1 MSDGAVIDSP
11 VVGAVSDLESAI
23 DQLAELNLTTLSDED
38 CVRLVDR
45 LEVASRRL
53 QSAGLPVLRQV
64 VVRRAY
70 SKLGCSSPAAMLTS
84 LARLRPGAA
93 RARVEAMDALTPSV
107 TPSGEVVDA
116 RFPNTAE
123 ALREGVIGLDHAGV
137 VARVMAKIPHKVD
150 AEKRTNTEVALAD
163 LCRKHTPGQVEAI
176 GERIVEYLDP
186 DGTLADDTD
195 RARKRGFTVGKPATD
210 LMSTVAGH
218 LDPVARAL
226 LDVML
231 AVWAAPGMNNPDD
244 PLSPSGAAD
253 DPTLDRDL
261 LQAAADNDT
270 RSAAQRNHDAVK
282 SMLMYLLERGQLGKT
297 HHGLPVQV
305 IINMTKDQLDQYMRE
320 QRSSGGVDGESFS
333 RSEFEPGRAPALAAE
348 SGREPEPSCT
358 PELDREVEL
367 ACEVERTP
375 ESATKRE
382 PHPEVDQDRE
392 AEGVHPYLETH
403 WEDPGWLPSFP
414 GGPSRPYG
422 TGLVY
427 TATGAVLPIADALRL
442 AVRSDKTLAIFENH
456 SNEPLF
462 LGRAR
467 RLASEAQ
474 RLAMFAAHRGCSHP
488 GCSNPA
494 LWAEAHH
501 VREWAQGGF
510 TDITHLAPACPQHH
524 QLVGPGE
531 HQWQTVMIT
540 DGPDAGRCAWI
551 PPALLDP
558 KRQPRVNRAHHPDEA
573 IIEARQGMLA
583 RRKAELEQR
592 NRELGPQPPDSRPTR
607 PSENNPPPE
616 APAPSRCPSGRGC
629 PRGTRAVKT
638 GTTKQQA
645 RRAVVRDRW
654 TLRQSI
660 APA

>member
-53 QSAGLPVLRQV
+53 QSAGLPVLREV

-176 GERIVEYLDP
+176 GERILEYLDP

-218 LDPVARAL
+218 LDPVTRAL

-282 SMLMYLLERGQLGKT
+282 SMLMYLLESGQLGKT

-305 IINMTKDQLDQYMRE
+305 VINMTKDQLDQYMRE
-320 QRSSGGVDGESFS
+320 QVSPEGVGGESFS
-333 RSEFEPGRAPALAAE
+333 RSEFGPGRALALAAE
-348 SGREPEPSCT
+348 SDREPEPDYT
-358 PELDREVEL
+358 PEPDRKPEPARE
-367 ACEVERTP
+367 AERTP
-375 ESATKRE
+375 EPASTLE
-382 PHPEVDQDRE
+382 PDPEAEQDRE
-392 AEGVHPYLETH
+392 AEDVHPYLETQ
-403 WEDPGWLPSFP
+403 WEDLSWLPSFP

-531 HQWQTVMIT
+531 HRWQTVMIT

-558 KRQPRVNRAHHPDEA
+558 ERQPRVNRAHHPDEA

-616 APAPSRCPSGRGC
+616 VQLPPGAPQTVDVLVEQG
-629 PRGTRAVKT
+629 
-638 GTTKQQA
+638 Q
-645 RRAVVRDRW
+645 
-654 TLRQSI
+654 
-660 APA
+660 

>member
-11 VVGAVSDLESAI
+11 VVGAVSRLESAI
-23 DQLAELNLTTLSDED
+23 DQLTEVNLTALSDED

-53 QSAGLPVLRQV
+53 QSAGLPVLREV

-70 SKLGCSSPAAMLTS
+70 SKVGCSSPAAMLTA

-116 RFPNTAE
+116 RFPKTAE
-123 ALREGVIGLDHAGV
+123 ALRAGVIGLDHAGV

-195 RARKRGFTVGKPATD
+195 RARKRGFSVGKPATD

-218 LDPVARAL
+218 LDPVTRAL

-282 SMLMYLLERGQLGKT
+282 SMLMYLLESGQLGKT

-320 QRSSGGVDGESFS
+320 QVTPESADREGVS
-333 RSEFEPGRAPALAAE
+333 RSECEPRRAPALEAE
-348 SGREPEPSCT
+348 PARKPQP
-358 PELDREVEL
+358 V
-367 ACEVERTP
+367 CEAERTP
-375 ESATKRE
+375 ESASKLESDSE
-382 PHPEVDQDRE
+382 PEPDRE
-392 AEGVHPYLETH
+392 AVGVHPYLETQ
-403 WEDPGWLPSFP
+403 WEDPSWLPSFA

-551 PPALLDP
+551 PPAVLDP
-558 KRQPRVNRAHHPDEA
+558 ERRPRVNRAHHPDEA
-573 IIEARQGMLA
+573 IIEARQAMVA

-592 NRELGPQPPDSRPTR
+592 NRELGAPPPPDPLPTR
-607 PSENNPPPE
+607 SSENSLTPE
-616 APAPSRCPSGRGC
+616 APPPPGASQN
-629 PRGTRAVKT
+629 V
-638 GTTKQQA
+638 
-645 RRAVVRDRW
+645 D
-654 TLRQSI
+654 LLME
-660 APA
+660 

>member
-1 MSDGAVIDSP
+1 
-11 VVGAVSDLESAI
+11 
-23 DQLAELNLTTLSDED
+23 
-38 CVRLVDR
+38 
-45 LEVASRRL
+45 
-53 QSAGLPVLRQV
+53 
-64 VVRRAY
+64 
-70 SKLGCSSPAAMLTS
+70 
-84 LARLRPGAA
+84 
-93 RARVEAMDALTPSV
+93 MDALTPSV

-150 AEKRTNTEVALAD
+150 AEKRTNTEMALAD

-195 RARKRGFTVGKPATD
+195 RARKRGFSVGKPATD

-218 LDPVARAL
+218 LDPVTRAL

-253 DPTLDRDL
+253 DPTVDKDL

-282 SMLMYLLERGQLGKT
+282 SMLMYLLESGQLGKT

-305 IINMTKDQLDQYMRE
+305 IINMTKDQLDQYMLE
-320 QRSSGGVDGESFS
+320 QASPEVVDGESFS
-333 RSEFEPGRAPALAAE
+333 RSESEPGRAPASAAE
-348 SGREPEPSCT
+348 SGREPEPGCT
-358 PELDREVEL
+358 PEPDREVEL
-367 ACEVERTP
+367 AREAERTP
-375 ESATKRE
+375 EPASKLE
-382 PHPEVDQDRE
+382 PDRE
-392 AEGVHPYLETH
+392 SEVVHPYRETH
-403 WEDPGWLPSFP
+403 WEDPSWLPSVT
-414 GGPSRPYG
+414 GGPTRPYG

-442 AVRSDKTLAIFENH
+442 AVRSDKTLAIFANH
-456 SNEPLF
+456 SNEPLH

-558 KRQPRVNRAHHPDEA
+558 ERQPRVNRAHHPDEA
-573 IIEARQGMLA
+573 IIEARQGMIA

-592 NRELGPQPPDSRPTR
+592 NRELSPQPPDSLPTR

-616 APAPSRCPSGRGC
+616 APPPPGAPQ
-629 PRGTRAVKT
+629 TVD
-638 GTTKQQA
+638 
-645 RRAVVRDRW
+645 VLVE
-654 TLRQSI
+654 
-660 APA
+660 

>member
-11 VVGAVSDLESAI
+11 VVGAVLGLESAI
-23 DQLAELNLTTLSDED
+23 DQLAEVNLTALSDED

-53 QSAGLPVLRQV
+53 QSAGLPVLREV

-70 SKLGCSSPAAMLTS
+70 SKVGCSSPAAMLTA

-123 ALREGVIGLDHAGV
+123 ALRAGVIGLDHAGV

-195 RARKRGFTVGKPATD
+195 RARKRGFSLGKPATD

-218 LDPVARAL
+218 LDPVTRAL

-282 SMLMYLLERGQLGKT
+282 SMLMYLLESGQLGKT

-320 QRSSGGVDGESFS
+320 QVPPEGVDGEGFS
-333 RSEFEPGRAPALAAE
+333 RSEGEPGRASALAAG
-348 SGREPEPSCT
+348 S
-358 PELDREVEL
+358 DRESEPD
-367 ACEVERTP
+367 P
-375 ESATKRE
+375 EAE
-382 PHPEVDQDRE
+382 PDRE
-392 AEGVHPYLETH
+392 AMGVHPYPETH
-403 WEDPGWLPSFP
+403 WEDPGWLPSLA

-558 KRQPRVNRAHHPDEA
+558 ERRPRVNRAHHPDEA
-573 IIEARQGMLA
+573 IIEAGQAMLA

-592 NRELGPQPPDSRPTR
+592 NRELGAPPPDPLPTR
-607 PSENNPPPE
+607 SSENNLPPE
-616 APAPSRCPSGRGC
+616 APPPPCTSQNVDSSEIGG
-629 PRGTRAVKT
+629 
-638 GTTKQQA
+638 
-645 RRAVVRDRW
+645 
-654 TLRQSI
+654 L
-660 APA
+660 

>member
-11 VVGAVSDLESAI
+11 VVGAVSGLESAI
-23 DQLAELNLTTLSDED
+23 DQLAEVNLTALSDED

-53 QSAGLPVLRQV
+53 QSAGLPVLREV

-93 RARVEAMDALTPSV
+93 RARVEAMDALTPSM

-150 AEKRTNTEVALAD
+150 AEKRTNTEMALAD

-186 DGTLADDTD
+186 DGTLADDAD
-195 RARKRGFTVGKPATD
+195 RARKRGFSVGKLATD

-218 LDPVARAL
+218 LDPVTRAL

-253 DPTLDRDL
+253 DPTVDKDL

-282 SMLMYLLERGQLGKT
+282 SMLMYLLESGQLGKT
-297 HHGLPVQV
+297 HYGMPVQV
-305 IINMTKDQLDQYMRE
+305 IINMTKDQLDQYMLE
-320 QRSSGGVDGESFS
+320 QVSPEGVDGEDVSG
-333 RSEFEPGRAPALAAE
+333 SEFEPGRAPALAAE
-348 SGREPEPSCT
+348 PGRQPEPGCT
-358 PELDREVEL
+358 PEPDREVEL
-367 ACEVERTP
+367 AREVEGTP
-375 ESATKRE
+375 EPASERD
-382 PHPEVDQDRE
+382 PDRE
-392 AEGVHPYLETH
+392 SEVVHPYRETH
-403 WEDPGWLPSFP
+403 WEDPSWLPSVT
-414 GGPSRPYG
+414 GGPTRPYG

-442 AVRSDKTLAIFENH
+442 AVRSDKTLAIFANH

-558 KRQPRVNRAHHPDEA
+558 ERQPRVNRAHHPDEA
-573 IIEARQGMLA
+573 IIEARRSMLA

-592 NRELGPQPPDSRPTR
+592 NRELSPQPPDSRPTR

-616 APAPSRCPSGRGC
+616 APPPPGAPQI
-629 PRGTRAVKT
+629 VD
-638 GTTKQQA
+638 
-645 RRAVVRDRW
+645 VLVE
-654 TLRQSI
+654 
-660 APA
+660 

>member
-1 MSDGAVIDSP
+1 MIGNRTCVRQTADIGLQSDVRNRPDSRGTSHLVASVRFSVDWGVIMSDGAVIDSP
-11 VVGAVSDLESAI
+11 AVGAVSGLESAI
-23 DQLAELNLTTLSDED
+23 DQLAEVNLTVLSDEE

-53 QSAGLPVLRQV
+53 QSAGLPVLREV

-70 SKLGCSSPAAMLTS
+70 SKVGCSSPAAMLTA

-107 TPSGEVVDA
+107 TPSGEMIDA

-195 RARKRGFTVGKPATD
+195 RARKRGFSVGKPATD

-218 LDPVARAL
+218 LDPVTRAL

-282 SMLMYLLERGQLGKT
+282 SMLMYLLESGQLGKT

-305 IINMTKDQLDQYMRE
+305 IINMTKDQLDQYMLE
-320 QRSSGGVDGESFS
+320 QVSPKGVGGEGIP
-333 RSEFEPGRAPALAAE
+333 RYEFEPVRAPASAAE
-348 SGREPEPSCT
+348 SDREPEPGCT
-358 PELDREVEL
+358 PEPDREVG
-367 ACEVERTP
+367 
-375 ESATKRE
+375 
-382 PHPEVDQDRE
+382 QDRE
-392 AEGVHPYLETH
+392 AEGVHPCAETH
-403 WEDPGWLPSFP
+403 WEDPSWLPSVI
-414 GGPSRPYG
+414 GGPTRPYG

-442 AVRSDKTLAIFENH
+442 AVRSDKTLAIFANH

-573 IIEARQGMLA
+573 IIEARQGMIA

-592 NRELGPQPPDSRPTR
+592 NRELSPQ
-607 PSENNPPPE
+607 
-616 APAPSRCPSGRGC
+616 
-629 PRGTRAVKT
+629 
-638 GTTKQQA
+638 
-645 RRAVVRDRW
+645 
-654 TLRQSI
+654 
-660 APA
+660 